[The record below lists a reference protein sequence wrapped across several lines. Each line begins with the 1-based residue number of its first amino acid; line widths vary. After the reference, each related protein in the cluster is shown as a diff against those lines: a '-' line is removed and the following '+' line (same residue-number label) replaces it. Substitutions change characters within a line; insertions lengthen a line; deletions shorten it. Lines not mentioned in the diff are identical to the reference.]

1 MDRESLWLKY
11 LARVPLAIFCSASS
25 HAVTEGVGSSEL
37 LMPVAPRPG
46 TRTRLWRSFR
56 QHVLALSAPP
66 GTSLPAPRLPS
77 LVASSSASL
86 RSHGAQVLAHAA
98 ALVVAFGVLF
108 EVIVVAALVSGVAV
122 DYFVEDVAAT
132 RCEGSGEGVS
142 DCCRAV
148 VPVGRV
154 VTGSE

>member
-1 MDRESLWLKY
+1 M
-11 LARVPLAIFCSASS
+11 
-25 HAVTEGVGSSEL
+25 
-37 LMPVAPRPG
+37 
-46 TRTRLWRSFR
+46 
-56 QHVLALSAPP
+56 
-66 GTSLPAPRLPS
+66 
-77 LVASSSASL
+77 
-86 RSHGAQVLAHAA
+86 
-98 ALVVAFGVLF
+98 
-108 EVIVVAALVSGVAV
+108 VAALVSGVAV